1 MVTFVSNLLVVG
13 GKSQEQPGVDGG
25 SPGNLGLRGTCP
37 WGLGAPPLKGKGDQK
52 LKTESGGGCRK
63 DFRGG
68 QRRFPSFFLFF
79 FFNSFGCV
87 ETSWLCSGFV

>member
-52 LKTESGGGCRK
+52 LESVGI
-63 DFRGG
+63 
-68 QRRFPSFFLFF
+68 
-79 FFNSFGCV
+79 
-87 ETSWLCSGFV
+87 